1 MDIVKVAVLGPK
13 GTFSDMAYTEYAQLF
28 LERSKAKGDELL
40 TEAEY
45 YPTIDEVFNAVC
57 NDDGTGVC
65 DIGIVPIEN
74 TLDGY
79 VQRTLDLLLE
89 KQVGIL
95 DEHMVPVQ
103 FALVAN
109 SHSVE
114 DISTLYVQFKANGQC
129 RKFINSLNHINIVS
143 TESNMESYYKLE
155 DIQGNAAIV
164 PSHVAS
170 WEKNSGSNRLVLDNI
185 TDAKNNH
192 TRFVVFKKE
201 DKISPS
207 GYSGKNKVRIP
218 VYIMP
223 KSDRPGL
230 LFEILKEFYDKDIN
244 LISIMSRPT
253 KQELGTYN
261 FYIEIDGYASTI
273 STIKEALA
281 NINVYNDIK
290 VLGIYE
296 EDDI

>member
-1 MDIVKVAVLGPK
+1 
-13 GTFSDMAYTEYAQLF
+13 MAYTEYAQLF

-114 DISTLYVQFKANGQC
+114 DISTLYVQFKANLPVQKIY
-129 RKFINSLNHINIVS
+129 KFIK
-143 TESNMESYYKLE
+143 SYKYC
-155 DIQGNAAIV
+155 I
-164 PSHVAS
+164 
-170 WEKNSGSNRLVLDNI
+170 
-185 TDAKNNH
+185 
-192 TRFVVFKKE
+192 
-201 DKISPS
+201 
-207 GYSGKNKVRIP
+207 YGK
-218 VYIMP
+218 
-223 KSDRPGL
+223 
-230 LFEILKEFYDKDIN
+230 
-244 LISIMSRPT
+244 
-253 KQELGTYN
+253 
-261 FYIEIDGYASTI
+261 
-273 STIKEALA
+273 
-281 NINVYNDIK
+281 
-290 VLGIYE
+290 
-296 EDDI
+296 

>member
-1 MDIVKVAVLGPK
+1 MDIVKIAVLGPK
-13 GTFSDMAYTEYAQLF
+13 GTFSDMAYMEYRQLV
-28 LERSKAKGDELL
+28 LERFRDKGDKLCI
-40 TEAEY
+40 EAEY

-57 NDDGTGVC
+57 DDAGNGVC
-65 DIGIVPIEN
+65 DMGIVPIEN

-95 DEHMVPVQ
+95 DEHTVPVQ

-109 SHSVE
+109 GASTE
-114 DISTLYVQFKANGQC
+114 EISTLYVQFKANGQC
-129 RKFINSLNHINIVS
+129 RKFINSLNNVNIVS
-143 TESNMESYYKLE
+143 TESNMESYYKLK

-170 WEKNSGSNRLVLDNI
+170 WEKNSDSNRLVQEGI
-185 TDAKNNH
+185 TDAENNY

-201 DKISPS
+201 DKVSFN
-207 GYSGKNKVRIP
+207 GYVTKNKVRIP

-281 NINVYNDIK
+281 NIKVYNDIK

-296 EDDI
+296 EDGI